1 MKSKS
6 LFFALC
12 SFFFFLFSSFSL
24 YTFAQTDSDML
35 ESAITAVITVSV
47 EDVEA
52 TNLLLGYRGNAD
64 VAYEK
69 SPDMSNSLSS
79 GSGFVISKNG
89 KKYVITN
96 AHVVEM
102 ASDKTGTIFVYSID
116 RTKYSMKLVG
126 GDSFY
131 DIAVLEFVTP
141 PGSEIGT
148 VAFAKDEPRIGARV
162 FAIGNP
168 LAEYPYSVSDGIIS
182 AKNRVRGGL
191 TGKFGFLQTTATIIY
206 GNSGG
211 PLIDTDGNVV
221 GINSQIA
228 FSESTAEPMW
238 QPQINF
244 ALEGTLSNRLVE
256 EILKNNGRVERCYV
270 GLVTGQN
277 YEYFSTYYTEE
288 WLLMD
293 SIPVILGVVPGSP
306 AYNALNDKIGYQV
319 VKAGNEKIRTVE
331 ELLGFFEET
340 KPGTTITLEISNG
353 YSSEK
358 VSIKTGTL
366 TASTSEAIARY
377 FIEQIDGLNLIE
389 DERALILTIDGSG
402 TGQEELTE
410 KQQYQQ
416 QQQQENYTLKTSSRY
431 IVSAAGI
438 YDDYNPSMWRVTDLA
453 DLGYALRLAS
463 LSGIIDLY
471 MLQSG
476 YEEGD
481 IQTITLSGDE
491 YISTMMLWY

>member
-1 MKSKS
+1 MKTI
-6 LFFALC
+6 
-12 SFFFFLFSSFSL
+12 SFILVLSTLFSLS
-24 YTFAQTDSDML
+24 TFAQSDSDML
-35 ESAITAVITVSV
+35 EYALTGVITVSV

-52 TNLLLGYRGNAD
+52 TNLLLGYRGNVD

-79 GSGFVISKNG
+79 GSGFVIVKNG

-131 DIAVLEFVTP
+131 DLAVLEFVSP
-141 PGSEIGT
+141 PGPEIGT
-148 VAFAKDEPRIGARV
+148 MAFATSEPRIGARV
-162 FAIGNP
+162 YAIGNP
-168 LAEYPYSVSDGIIS
+168 LAEFPYSVSDGIIS

-211 PLIDTDGNVV
+211 PLIDTKGKVV

-244 ALEGTLSNRLVE
+244 ALEGTLSNRLVDD
-256 EILKNNGRVERCYV
+256 ILRNNGRVERCYA
-270 GLVTGQN
+270 GLVAGQN
-277 YEYFSTYYTEE
+277 YEYFSTYYSEE

-293 SIPVILGVVPGSP
+293 SIPLILGVVPGSP
-306 AYNALNDKIGYQV
+306 AYSALSNKIGYQI
-319 VKAGNEKIRTVE
+319 VKAGNEQIRTVE

-340 KPGTTITLEISNG
+340 KPGASITLEITNG
-353 YSSEK
+353 YSTEK
-358 VSIKTGTL
+358 VTIKTGTL
-366 TASTSEAIARY
+366 TPITSADIAKY
-377 FIEQIDGLNLIE
+377 FIDQTDGLSMIE
-389 DERALILTIDGSG
+389 DERALILTIEGPGGS
-402 TGQEELTE
+402 QESLTE
-410 KQQYQQ
+410 KEMYQQQYQQ
-416 QQQQENYTLKTSSRY
+416 KQDDYTLKSSSRY

-438 YDDYNPSMWRVTDLA
+438 YNEYNASMWRITDLA

-471 MLQSG
+471 LLQSG
-476 YEEGD
+476 YEEGN
-481 IQTITLSGDE
+481 IQTITLSGDD
-491 YISTMMLWY
+491 YVSTMMLWY